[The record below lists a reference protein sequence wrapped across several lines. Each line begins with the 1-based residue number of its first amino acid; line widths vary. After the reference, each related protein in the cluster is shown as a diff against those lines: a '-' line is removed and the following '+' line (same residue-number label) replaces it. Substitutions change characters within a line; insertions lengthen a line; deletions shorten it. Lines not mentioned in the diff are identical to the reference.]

1 MHMHLLETHF
11 LACWSHWNEITYGS
25 DLSFTIKKFDSI
37 QIFTLSS
44 MKLKQIPQLERTHI
58 LTVRVKFM
66 VWHLAMI
73 FRRIVSVYFVII
85 IIIIILLIMF
95 FFYVTLSSTFRK
107 SRKRWN
113 YSYTQTHTFL
123 HWTFGYCQ
131 KGSIKVNPWHL
142 SYFKHYCHELL
153 HILDPL
159 TAYF

>member
-73 FRRIVSVYFVII
+73 FRRIVSVYFVNI

-95 FFYVTLSSTFRK
+95 FFMSHYPPPSEKAENAETIYT
-107 SRKRWN
+107 RKRTRF
-113 YSYTQTHTFL
+113 Y
-123 HWTFGYCQ
+123 
-131 KGSIKVNPWHL
+131 I
-142 SYFKHYCHELL
+142 ELL
-153 HILDPL
+153 VI
-159 TAYF
+159 AKKVQ